1 MCDGGDLTETF
12 LKTATL
18 SVLVWAYP
26 REMKTNNG
34 NLKKY
39 RNFASLVLIERQ
51 NCRSFSFVLVKFL
64 VCQKHAHSFC
74 LRVDIRLSSLRCNT
88 QHHGHS
94 HEQIVMELVFFLKF
108 QAEGFLRNSYTETFV
123 DSGQLFNFELI

>member
-34 NLKKY
+34 NFKKY
-39 RNFASLVLIERQ
+39 RNYASLVLIE
-51 NCRSFSFVLVKFL
+51 C
-64 VCQKHAHSFC
+64 
-74 LRVDIRLSSLRCNT
+74 
-88 QHHGHS
+88 
-94 HEQIVMELVFFLKF
+94 
-108 QAEGFLRNSYTETFV
+108 
-123 DSGQLFNFELI
+123 